1 MLPSIEELRKMRKS
15 LGISQKEL
23 ASISGVSQSYI
34 ARLEKGDINPTYD
47 KIKKIY
53 EYLSSSG
60 NKASSIEIKA
70 EKIMTKDVITCEVN
84 DSIISALNKMRE
96 KGYSQ
101 LPVLTGDKRIIGTI
115 TESDINDML
124 IKGTSIES
132 LKYMT
137 VRKVMGKVLPQLDKD
152 SPISMVYPLLKY
164 SNAVLIVDGSELKG
178 IITKADILKAVEI
191 YG

>member
-23 ASISGVSQSYI
+23 ARISGVSQSYI
-34 ARLEKGDINPTYD
+34 ARLEKGEINPAYD
-47 KIKKIY
+47 KVRKIF
-53 EYLSSSG
+53 EYLNTSG
-60 NKASSIEIKA
+60 NRARDIDIKA
-70 EKIMTKDVITCEVN
+70 EFIMTKDVDTCEMN

-101 LPVLTGDKRIIGTI
+101 LPVVTSDKRIIGTI

-132 LKYMT
+132 LKLLT
-137 VRKVMGKVLPQLDKD
+137 VKKVMGKVLPQLDKN
-152 SPISMVYPLLKY
+152 SPISMIYPLLKY
-164 SNAVLIVDGSELKG
+164 SNAVLIVDGAELKG
-178 IITKADILKAVEI
+178 IITKADVLKAVET

>member
-15 LGISQKEL
+15 RGISQKEL
-23 ASISGVSQSYI
+23 ARISGVSQSYI
-34 ARLEKGDINPTYD
+34 ARLEKGEINPAYD
-47 KIKKIY
+47 KVRKIF
-53 EYLSSSG
+53 EYLNTSG
-60 NKASSIEIKA
+60 NRAKDIDIKA
-70 EKIMTKDVITCEVN
+70 EFIMTKDVDTCEMN

-101 LPVLTGDKRIIGTI
+101 LPVVTSDKRIIGTI

-132 LKYMT
+132 LKLLT
-137 VRKVMGKVLPQLDKD
+137 VKKVMGKVLPQLDKN
-152 SPISMVYPLLKY
+152 SPISMIYPLLKY
-164 SNAVLIVDGSELKG
+164 SNAVLIVDGAELKG
-178 IITKADILKAVEI
+178 IITKADVLKAVET

>member
-23 ASISGVSQSYI
+23 ARISGVSQSYI
-34 ARLEKGDINPTYD
+34 ARLEKGEINPAYD
-47 KIKKIY
+47 KVRKIF
-53 EYLSSSG
+53 EYLNSSG
-60 NKASSIEIKA
+60 NRARDIDIKA
-70 EKIMTKDVITCEVN
+70 ELIMTKEVDTCEMN

-101 LPVLTGDKRIIGTI
+101 LPVVTSDKRIIGTI
-115 TESDINDML
+115 TESNINDML

-132 LKYMT
+132 LKHLIIK
-137 VRKVMGKVLPQLDKD
+137 KVMGSVLPQLDKN
-152 SPISMVYPLLKY
+152 SPISMIYPLLKY
-164 SNAVLIVDGSELKG
+164 SNAVLIVDGTELKG
-178 IITKADILKAVEI
+178 IITKADVLKAVET

>member
-53 EYLSSSG
+53 EYLSRSG

>member
-23 ASISGVSQSYI
+23 ARISGVSQSYI
-34 ARLEKGDINPTYD
+34 ARLEKGEINPAYD
-47 KIKKIY
+47 KVRKIF
-53 EYLSSSG
+53 EYLNTSG
-60 NKASSIEIKA
+60 NRAKDIDIKA
-70 EKIMTKDVITCEVN
+70 EFIMTKDVDTCEMN

-101 LPVLTGDKRIIGTI
+101 LPVVTSDKRIIGTI

-132 LKYMT
+132 LKLLT
-137 VRKVMGKVLPQLDKD
+137 VKKVMGKVLPQLDKN
-152 SPISMVYPLLKY
+152 SPISMIYPLLKY
-164 SNAVLIVDGSELKG
+164 SNAVLILDGAELKG
-178 IITKADILKAVEI
+178 IITKADVLKAVET

>member
-23 ASISGVSQSYI
+23 ARISGVSQSYI
-34 ARLEKGDINPTYD
+34 ARLEKGEINPAYD
-47 KIKKIY
+47 KVRKIF
-53 EYLSSSG
+53 EYLNTSG
-60 NKASSIEIKA
+60 NRARDIDIKA
-70 EKIMTKDVITCEVN
+70 EFIMTKDVDTCEMN

-101 LPVLTGDKRIIGTI
+101 LPVVTSDKRIMGTI

-132 LKYMT
+132 LKLLT
-137 VRKVMGKVLPQLDKD
+137 VKKVMGKVLPQLDKN
-152 SPISMVYPLLKY
+152 SPISMIYPLLKY
-164 SNAVLIVDGSELKG
+164 SNAVLIVDGAELKG
-178 IITKADILKAVEI
+178 IITKADVLKAVET

>member
-23 ASISGVSQSYI
+23 ARISGVSQSYI
-34 ARLEKGDINPTYD
+34 ARLEKGEINPAYD
-47 KIKKIY
+47 KVRKIF
-53 EYLSSSG
+53 EYLNTSG
-60 NKASSIEIKA
+60 NRAKDIDIKA
-70 EKIMTKDVITCEVN
+70 EFIMTKDVDTCEMN

-101 LPVLTGDKRIIGTI
+101 LPVVTSDKRIIGTI

-132 LKYMT
+132 LKLLT
-137 VRKVMGKVLPQLDKD
+137 VKKVMGKVLPQLDKN
-152 SPISMVYPLLKY
+152 SPISMIYPLLKY
-164 SNAVLIVDGSELKG
+164 SNAVLIVDGADLRG
-178 IITKADILKAVEI
+178 IITKADVLKAVET

>member
-23 ASISGVSQSYI
+23 ARISGVSQSYI
-34 ARLEKGDINPTYD
+34 ARLEKGEINPAYD
-47 KIKKIY
+47 KVRKIF
-53 EYLSSSG
+53 EYLNTSG
-60 NKASSIEIKA
+60 NRAKDIDIKA
-70 EKIMTKDVITCEVN
+70 EFIMTKDVDTCEMN

-101 LPVLTGDKRIIGTI
+101 LPVVTSDKRIICTI

-132 LKYMT
+132 LKLLT
-137 VRKVMGKVLPQLDKD
+137 VKKVMGKVLPQLDKN
-152 SPISMVYPLLKY
+152 SPISMIYPLLKY
-164 SNAVLIVDGSELKG
+164 SNAVLIVDGAELKG
-178 IITKADILKAVEI
+178 IITKADVLKAVET

>member
-23 ASISGVSQSYI
+23 ARISGVSQSYI
-34 ARLEKGDINPTYD
+34 ARLEKGEINPAYD
-47 KIKKIY
+47 KVRKIF
-53 EYLSSSG
+53 EYLNTSG
-60 NKASSIEIKA
+60 NRAKDIDIKA
-70 EKIMTKDVITCEVN
+70 EFIMTKDVDTCEMN

-101 LPVLTGDKRIIGTI
+101 LPVVTSDKRIIGTI

-132 LKYMT
+132 LKLLT
-137 VRKVMGKVLPQLDKD
+137 VKKVMGKVLPQLDKN
-152 SPISMVYPLLKY
+152 SPISMIYPLLKY
-164 SNAVLIVDGSELKG
+164 SNAVLIVDGAELKG
-178 IITKADILKAVEI
+178 IITKADVLKAVET